1 MRKNKLLISTL
12 LPVAAF
18 VTVVGAGYSAWYF
31 QSNTTA
37 TTTAGIKVTPVA
49 VGGGISVSST
59 DHGLT
64 LDQIDGTLNT
74 NPQGITWKTI
84 KVKYTADTNEEAAA
98 AGTGKIAW
106 NVEVPGAFTTYV
118 NITTS
123 SGTFDITSL
132 DTDQEFA
139 LDEAKLGLSY
149 VDEPSNYAEWK
160 AMHDALNTANI
171 TVTFTA
177 TYTFT
182 EPSL

>member
-18 VTVVGAGYSAWYF
+18 VSVVGAGYSAWYF

-37 TTTAGIKVTPVA
+37 TTKAGITVTPVA
-49 VGGGISVSST
+49 VGGGISVASK

-64 LDQIDGTLNT
+64 LDQLDGTLNT

-84 KVKYTADTNEEAAA
+84 TVKYTADTSDAAA

-106 NVEVPGAFTTYV
+106 NIEVPEAVTDYV
-118 NITTS
+118 NITTT
-123 SGTFDITSL
+123 SGTWNITTL
-132 DTDQEFA
+132 DTDQEFP
-139 LDEAKLGLSY
+139 LDQASLGALSY
-149 VDEPSNYAEWK
+149 VDEPSNYQEWK
-160 AMHDALNTANI
+160 KMHDALSTAEI

>member
-31 QSNTTA
+31 QNDTKA
-37 TTTAGIKVTPVA
+37 TTKAGITVTPVA
-49 VGGGISVSST
+49 VGGGISVTSS

-64 LDQIDGTLNT
+64 LDQLDGTLNT

-84 KVKYTADTNEEAAA
+84 TVKYTADTSDAAA
-98 AGTGKIAW
+98 AGTGEIDW
-106 NVEVPGAFTTYV
+106 NVEVPDAVAEYVTITTTSGTW
-118 NITTS
+118 NITALNTN
-123 SGTFDITSL
+123 
-132 DTDQEFA
+132 QEFTLTQA
-139 LDEAKLGLSY
+139 LLGGLSY
-149 VDEPSNYAEWK
+149 VDEPSNYAAWK
-160 AMHDALNTANI
+160 DMRDALSTAEI

>member
-18 VTVVGAGYSAWYF
+18 VSVVGAGYSAWYF

-49 VGGGISVSST
+49 VGGGISVTSP

-64 LDQIDGTLNT
+64 LDQENGTLNT

-84 KVKYTADTNEEAAA
+84 EVKYTADTNEEAAA
-98 AGTGKIAW
+98 AGTGKIAR

-118 NITTS
+118 HITT

-132 DTDQEFA
+132 DTDQVFT

-149 VDEPSNYAEWK
+149 VDEPSNYNEWET
-160 AMHDALNTANI
+160 MYDALNTEEI

>member
-18 VTVVGAGYSAWYF
+18 VSVVGAGYSAWYF

-37 TTTAGIKVTPVA
+37 STTAGITVTPVA
-49 VGGGISVSST
+49 VGGGISVTSS

-64 LDQIDGTLNT
+64 LDQLDGSLNT

-84 KVKYTADTNEEAAA
+84 TVKYTADTNDGAAA
-98 AGTGKIAW
+98 TGTGKIAW
-106 NVEVPGAFTTYV
+106 NVEVPGTFTTYV

-123 SGTFDITSL
+123 GTFDIAKL
-132 DTDQEFA
+132 DTDQVFT
-139 LDEAKLGLSY
+139 LDQAKLGLSY
-149 VDEPSNYAEWK
+149 VDEPSNYQEWK
-160 AMHDALNTANI
+160 KMHDALSTAEI
-171 TVTFTA
+171 TVIFTA